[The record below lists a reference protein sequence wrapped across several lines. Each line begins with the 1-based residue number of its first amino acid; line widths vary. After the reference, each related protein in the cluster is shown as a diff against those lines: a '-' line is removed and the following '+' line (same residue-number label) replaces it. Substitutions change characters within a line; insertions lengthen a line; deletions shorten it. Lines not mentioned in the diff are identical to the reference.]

1 MRIKIFFVL
10 FLVFAAFSSL
20 QAQYGR
26 MYGRVMEA
34 GTKNVVPKA
43 MIVVWDGPA
52 IQRVVASDAAGNYQL
67 PILETR
73 IYHLEVI
80 CEGYETLKLVY
91 EPRDGVVDME
101 DIHIWP
107 KGKAPEDAGE
117 IRIPPLPEPEEI
129 EENLNN

>member
-1 MRIKIFFVL
+1 MRYKTSISFFF
-10 FLVFAAFSSL
+10 FLACFAFL

-26 MYGRVMEA
+26 MYGRIMEE

-73 IYHLEVI
+73 VYHLEVI

-91 EPRDGVVDME
+91 EPRDGVVDMQ
-101 DIHIWP
+101 DIHIWR
-107 KGKAPEDAGE
+107 KGKGPAEPVEQ
-117 IRIPPLPEPEEI
+117 RIPPLPEPEEGEI
-129 EENLNN
+129 